1 MLTYVTSSISLKS
14 AIVTAFYM
22 LGISFSVAG
31 GFSEVVLEKFKELLR
46 HPNHFLKVHRI
57 IGLDFDRRAISENPA
72 LQKAEA
78 RPV

>member
-1 MLTYVTSSISLKS
+1 
-14 AIVTAFYM
+14 VTAFYI
-22 LGISFSVAG
+22 LGISFSVAAG
-31 GFSEVVLEKFKELLR
+31 GFSEVVLEKSKELLR

>member
-1 MLTYVTSSISLKS
+1 LV
-14 AIVTAFYM
+14 
-22 LGISFSVAG
+22 ISFSVAG
-31 GFSEVVLEKFKELLR
+31 GFSEVVLEKSGEQPR
-46 HPNHFLKVHRI
+46 HPYQFLKVHRM